1 MEWRLLAALTPSQ
14 RRLVLA
20 STMRHRYAKGE
31 TLFHEGDL
39 ADTVHFVQEGRVVS
53 RRTTPRGDV
62 AAFAVLGPGEAF
74 GEMAMLAQDHRRTST
89 ITAIEPV
96 VTLTL
101 RFDEFER
108 LCDAHPE
115 VQALLVAMLAQRVG
129 RLSTHLLDALY
140 SPVDG
145 RVLRTLLEL
154 CGQYAD
160 SEEPVE
166 LNLPLTQVEVAE
178 LSGAAR
184 PTANRFLRRL
194 ERDGLLRL
202 HRGHVTVVDVP
213 ALRALRKA

>member
-1 MEWRLLAALTPSQ
+1 MLRMSKSHEAPPRSAPGNFRAPSTVGRSAPRLCAGGDTSTVSPDTFRRSGRRKPLLRCCRGHCRRGALPGMEWRLLAALTPSQ

-108 LCDAHPE
+108 L
-115 VQALLVAMLAQRVG
+115 
-129 RLSTHLLDALY
+129 
-140 SPVDG
+140 
-145 RVLRTLLEL
+145 
-154 CGQYAD
+154 
-160 SEEPVE
+160 
-166 LNLPLTQVEVAE
+166 
-178 LSGAAR
+178 
-184 PTANRFLRRL
+184 
-194 ERDGLLRL
+194 
-202 HRGHVTVVDVP
+202 
-213 ALRALRKA
+213 